1 MALSL
6 TSGIITWLK
15 DNISL
20 TTWSC
25 HLVGW
30 QNIDVVIWV
39 DDNISVIVSLE
50 DKVSM
55 SMITFVFPENNLY
68 NTAN

>member
-6 TSGIITWLK
+6 TFGIITWLK
-15 DNISL
+15 DNLSQ
-20 TTWSC
+20 TSWCC

-39 DDNISVIVSLE
+39 DDNISVIVSLD
-50 DKVSM
+50 DKVSIEYDNICF
-55 SMITFVFPENNLY
+55 S
-68 NTAN
+68 